1 MYSPHY
7 IRAPVYATRT
17 LCGFQY
23 VFSLLTGGLRRP
35 ALPYTTRAS
44 AGSDI
49 WRAKPAACLGVASSP
64 KGLTRSRELTNSVF
78 RIRTS
83 PSIIML
89 KMSQK
94 KHFGLALPDFSCKI
108 AASTRHRAVAQAG
121 SALRSG
127 RRGRRF
133 ESCQLG

>member
-1 MYSPHY
+1 
-7 IRAPVYATRT
+7 
-17 LCGFQY
+17 
-23 VFSLLTGGLRRP
+23 
-35 ALPYTTRAS
+35 
-44 AGSDI
+44 
-49 WRAKPAACLGVASSP
+49 
-64 KGLTRSRELTNSVF
+64 
-78 RIRTS
+78 
-83 PSIIML
+83 ML

-133 ESCQLG
+133 ESCQLDSENPQIVDVPMRTQRFDECGDHLQVVWVAAKSDCAAGSTVL